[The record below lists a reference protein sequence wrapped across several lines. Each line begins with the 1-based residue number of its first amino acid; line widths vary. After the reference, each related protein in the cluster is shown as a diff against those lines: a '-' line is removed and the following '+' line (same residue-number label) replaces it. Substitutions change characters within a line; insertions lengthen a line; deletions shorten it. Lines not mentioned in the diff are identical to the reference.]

1 MPPEIEVSVVM
12 PCLNEAR
19 TLGVCIGKARRA
31 LDQLGVDGEIVIGDN
46 GSSDGS
52 QELAARAGARV
63 VAVAERG
70 YGSAC
75 RGGVE
80 GARGRYLILGDSDDS
95 YDFGELPRFVERL
108 RAGAELVMGSRFL
121 GRIVDGA
128 MPWSHRYVGN
138 PVLTGILNLLHHAGV
153 SDAHC
158 GLRAISRDGL
168 ESAGRCALPGWNS
181 PAKW

>member
-1 MPPEIEVSVVM
+1 M
-12 PCLNEAR
+12 
-19 TLGVCIGKARRA
+19 
-31 LDQLGVDGEIVIGDN
+31 
-46 GSSDGS
+46 
-52 QELAARAGARV
+52 

-128 MPWSHRYVGN
+128 VCRGRIATSATRSS
-138 PVLTGILNLLHHAGV
+138 PVTA
-153 SDAHC
+153 S
-158 GLRAISRDGL
+158 
-168 ESAGRCALPGWNS
+168 
-181 PAKW
+181 